1 VLRHGICH
9 QVVARLVMLVDP
21 PSQIARQGVPSLPP
35 WGWSATNAKRRP
47 NVRTRKDRLWLRRAG
62 QSAASGDGDVRI
74 QRGHIADPCT
84 LQRRPAS
91 KSPASAAFLSHPF
104 CVLIWVRS
112 AKSGCGRYRLQFAEI
127 TSYTSISDYYYFL
140 FLLPL
145 WLRRSFDLQRGRVL
159 QLPLPWS
166 GEPVS

>member
-112 AKSGCGRYRLQFAEI
+112 AKSGCGRNSI
-127 TSYTSISDYYYFL
+127 ISYSQILHVRNLSNFFNML
-140 FLLPL
+140 SAPI
-145 WLRRSFDLQRGRVL
+145 RRNYILY
-159 QLPLPWS
+159 
-166 GEPVS
+166 EYI